1 MAPPPVMHLFRCWQV
16 QPQHLSDKS
25 QQHRRLPATM
35 RQSSSRHPVE
45 VQGIALMHHG
55 NHKTYMFSVLWS
67 DHNKV
72 LIYRTVEE
80 FKKFQKE
87 LKRKFPLEAGA
98 MKKSERTIPKLKD
111 ALHGSSKKKD
121 SRKYLERLRQLE
133 TYCRALL
140 KLDGKISQC
149 PLVVQFFTLHNNDLN
164 PSFPE
169 NSLVIMPS
177 DSKEEKS
184 ICPSQNFNVSGPLVS
199 LTYRCTADFETV
211 DLKNKPFTAKQ
222 HELLDVLVKESTGWW
237 LVENEDRQIAWFPA
251 PYLKAHRNTEDVCG
265 NQECQDQGTFCVV
278 LKAYEAQNSDEMPVS
293 IGVIV
298 EVLEKSDNGWWLI
311 RYNKR
316 SGYIPSI
323 YLKPYRN
330 PCEKFQNILGRD
342 MYISTPNL
350 YERQYE
356 IKKEDRDRSQSVGDA
371 SVTSNNRSS
380 VASDLDSSSSPSVS
394 DGESSADGSNTSLS
408 AIEPAFCAPKIPARP
423 KANEIFQNCS
433 TVTKRTVQKILV
445 QNTSH

>member
-1 MAPPPVMHLFRCWQV
+1 M
-16 QPQHLSDKS
+16 K
-25 QQHRRLPATM
+25 
-35 RQSSSRHPVE
+35 QSSSRHPVE
-45 VQGIALMHHG
+45 VQGVGLMHHG

-67 DHNKV
+67 DHIKV

-80 FKKFQKE
+80 FTKFQKE

-111 ALHGSSKKKD
+111 ALRRGSKKKD

-133 TYCRALL
+133 TYCCALL
-140 KLDGKISQC
+140 KLDAKISQC
-149 PLVVQFFTLHNNDLN
+149 PIMVQFFTLHNNDLN

-177 DSKEEKS
+177 DTKEERS
-184 ICPSQNFNVSGPLVS
+184 ICQNQNFNVSGPLVS
-199 LTYRCTADFETV
+199 LTYLCTADFETV
-211 DLKNKPFTAKQ
+211 DLRNKPFTAKK

-251 PYLKAHRNTEDVCG
+251 PYLKAHRNTEDGCG
-265 NQECQDQGTFCVV
+265 NQACQEGTFCVV
-278 LKAYEAQNSDEMPVS
+278 LKAYEAQNFDEIS
-293 IGVIV
+293 IGIGVIV

-311 RYNKR
+311 RYNRR

-330 PCEKFQNILGRD
+330 PCEKFKNILGRD
-342 MYISTPNL
+342 LHISTPNL
-350 YERQYE
+350 YEGRDE
-356 IKKEDRDRSQSVGDA
+356 IMKEDRDRSQSVGDA
-371 SVTSNNRSS
+371 SVTSNKSS
-380 VASDLDSSSSPSVS
+380 SIASDLDSSSSPSVS
-394 DGESSADGSNTSLS
+394 DGESSAGGSNTSLS
-408 AIEPAFCAPKIPARP
+408 AIEPAFRAPKIPARP
-423 KANEIFQNCS
+423 KPNEILQNCS

-445 QNTSH
+445 QATSP